1 MVAAVA
7 MFAAA
12 ACVQDIEND
21 VPETT
26 GETVVYTAAV
36 DGADTKA
43 ALNETTKK
51 SEWVAND
58 AITVHDGT
66 KGWTFTTAAAGAN
79 VEFSNNEGFGEYRP
93 VIAVYP
99 TGEYTADVANKTV
112 QAVIPTDQQAQV
124 GTYHD
129 VAALAVAYTEN
140 SSFSFKN
147 AHALLK
153 FTVDTDNVTH
163 VIFHG
168 NLEEPVTGVVSV
180 KLGADGVETVTCE
193 DKTYAKCY
201 AWHDEDHRYF
211 EKGETYYL
219 AVAPQVFNSGIT
231 VKIQINEG
239 EEKVVRTTD
248 KKVTIKPNTILN
260 LGELKYVAPETV
272 STVYLKP
279 GIWDQAGAWFS
290 AHFYNSIGGAADV
303 KMTDSDSDG
312 IYEAAVPSGMENVI
326 FCRMNGEYTEFGW
339 DVTEG
344 EGEDFTVLE
353 DHVWN
358 QSGNEALPLAGD
370 IKVYYNVT
378 DWTAGEWADTPQ
390 ESTPE
395 DTKTYGIC
403 GDLTEWSKD
412 GTIPDVPMELV
423 DGKYVAYNVK
433 FEKTGGFKIRAN
445 NEWADSDNWGLSAAG
460 AVEVGKFYDV
470 ITGAGSGDLS
480 IISGTYD
487 IWFDLDKKVVYIMKP
502 GASIDTA
509 AKGTPIAP
517 SSDVWYLIGEF
528 NTWKLADQDY
538 KFANEAGWFVLK
550 NCNLSKSGG
559 LKINNGTWGVQ
570 RTGSIGLY
578 ASCALSSSG
587 SDFYLPKGEY
597 DIYMDAK
604 ASKVYVLLPGETPE
618 TNKSYRLYIK
628 NSTGQLNVVI
638 HAWGGYSTSWP
649 GEKLTKTDDVEGYG
663 SCSYLELKKGAN
675 PIVNFL
681 IHNGDSGNKT
691 ADQNCSSL
699 TVLPTGDLYFEW
711 KK

>member
-99 TGEYTADVANKTV
+99 AGEYTADVANKTV

-290 AHFYNSIGGAADV
+290 AHFYNSIGGTADV

-326 FCRMNGEYTEFGW
+326 FCRMNGVYTEFGW

-370 IKVYYNVT
+370 
-378 DWTAGEWADTPQ
+378 D
-390 ESTPE
+390 E
-395 DTKTYGIC
+395 DCY
-403 GDLTEWSKD
+403 
-412 GTIPDVPMELV
+412 
-423 DGKYVAYNVK
+423 
-433 FEKTGGFKIRAN
+433 
-445 NEWADSDNWGLSAAG
+445 
-460 AVEVGKFYDV
+460 V
-470 ITGAGSGDLS
+470 ITGWSTALWQTIESALAQRGDVTIYVDDQTGWAALS
-480 IISGTYD
+480 VYLHGDVNDLGGGWPGVKSTETAVINGVTYKKFVIAEAERYSEKLIFSNNGANQLADYPITFTKTEYYLYVNSYGVVGVDPNNRADDPMYPGPQTIEIYCATDHTSLWAWLPDHGNHNLTGGT
-487 IWFDLDKKVVYIMKP
+487 WP
-502 GASIDTA
+502 GMTA
-509 AKGTPIAP
+509 ANVNTTINGVTYNKKWTITNV
-517 SSDVWYLIGEF
+517 SSSYIGENLYVIF
-528 NTWKLADQDY
+528 SGGSKGQTADSGPY
-538 KFANEAGWFVLK
+538 TLK
-550 NCNLSKSGG
+550 NKMYFTVDG
-559 LKINNGTWGVQ
+559 
-570 RTGSIGLY
+570 
-578 ASCALSSSG
+578 
-587 SDFYLPKGEY
+587 
-597 DIYMDAK
+597 
-604 ASKVYVLLPGETPE
+604 
-618 TNKSYRLYIK
+618 TNKV
-628 NSTGQLNVVI
+628 T
-638 HAWGGYSTSWP
+638 
-649 GEKLTKTDDVEGYG
+649 
-663 SCSYLELKKGAN
+663 LK
-675 PIVNFL
+675 
-681 IHNGDSGNKT
+681 
-691 ADQNCSSL
+691 
-699 TVLPTGDLYFEW
+699 
-711 KK
+711 